1 MQHDGKLQN
10 FPFRGPFFI
19 NKKSA
24 REQLLQKNHKNGS
37 LPKEFNK
44 NTHTSKKAPPK
55 TTTSCHQLK
64 ANPVRFEDQYDNRN
78 PMENTHEY
86 TNIIDTQEQNI
97 EDAEVE
103 QEELFEYTTENMI
116 TE

>member
-1 MQHDGKLQN
+1 
-10 FPFRGPFFI
+10 
-19 NKKSA
+19 
-24 REQLLQKNHKNGS
+24 
-37 LPKEFNK
+37 
-44 NTHTSKKAPPK
+44 
-55 TTTSCHQLK
+55 
-64 ANPVRFEDQYDNRN
+64 
-78 PMENTHEY
+78 MENNHEY